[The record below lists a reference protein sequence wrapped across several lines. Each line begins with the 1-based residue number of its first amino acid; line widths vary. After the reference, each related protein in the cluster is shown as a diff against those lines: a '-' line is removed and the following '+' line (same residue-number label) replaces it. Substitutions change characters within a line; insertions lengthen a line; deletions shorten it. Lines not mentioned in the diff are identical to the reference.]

1 MDPPR
6 IAEDVPFMTGIA
18 SGTGGNRFDDNFDRF
33 QSNKRKGDYD
43 DHRGPKRTNYG
54 MKMIFFFYNKPSTC
68 TTISQ
73 LIINLV

>member
-54 MKMIFFFYNKPSTC
+54 MKMIFFF
-68 TTISQ
+68 
-73 LIINLV
+73 LINLVPV

>member
-54 MKMIFFFYNKPSTC
+54 MNMKFYTLYMHVK
-68 TTISQ
+68 IK
-73 LIINLV
+73 

>member
-1 MDPPR
+1 MNRESIHSCKLIISFVLCRYDVDPPR

-54 MKMIFFFYNKPSTC
+54 G
-68 TTISQ
+68 
-73 LIINLV
+73 